1 MRALPPPKPMLDSHR
16 PGIRLQAAFV
26 AAFFVG
32 ALSAQDAVSRP
43 YAAPPSLCN
52 AFHVVAATVQ
62 HVTPLRVSN
71 GDVLVEVDFGGQ
83 TRRLALQPHDVRKAD
98 FKLLVR
104 DDSGVR
110 ELPRTPN
117 VTYRGVVLEEQ
128 GSWVAATVVGDSVQ
142 AIVRLQNGDEW
153 ALQPVREAQPQAA
166 AALHIVYRSSDNQNL
181 PWACGVQ
188 GSLAGPVPDPVTTDV
203 TRITDIAC
211 EADVQYYQLN
221 ASNVTSTQND
231 ITGVVNAMD
240 AIYLADVQVSFNVTQ
255 ILVNTSTATNPY
267 TTSIAGNLLG
277 EFSAY
282 WNANRQGVQRDV
294 AHLFTGR
301 NMGQAS
307 GGAIGIAYLGVVC
320 NLGAAYGVSQSRWT
334 TNFTRRVAVTAHE
347 VGHNFNAQHCDA
359 VAPCYIM
366 CATVGGCQNVQTTFS
381 QNERNQIGGF
391 AASLGCLSIVTSPP
405 QIASV
410 SPATVKSFTPGVV
423 TLTGQGFLGTTQV
436 LLNGT
441 PLSSVFTTPDDATLR
456 FNPPVGSV
464 VGPMTVQTVNPS
476 GSSNVATLQV
486 VDTNP
491 ASMLVN
497 GAVIGG
503 NSLNWTFGGTRNSLW
518 VLAISSVGTTSP
530 VLGLSVVDNPT
541 ILSYGLLSPFN
552 GLGSYSAFVPAN
564 QLSGLRIYSQIV
576 ELDLGVNITG
586 VSSSNVL
593 ATLIVN

>member
-1 MRALPPPKPMLDSHR
+1 MLQPTRFGRSLLAAISSALLL
-16 PGIRLQAAFV
+16 GV
-26 AAFFVG
+26 AQ
-32 ALSAQDAVSRP
+32 AQDAVSRP
-43 YAAPPSLCN
+43 YAAPPALCN
-52 AFHVVAATVQ
+52 AFHVHAATVQ

-71 GDVLVEVDFGGQ
+71 GDVLVEVEFGGQ

-104 DDSGVR
+104 DDNGIR
-110 ELPRTPN
+110 ELPRPAN
-117 VTYRGVVLEEQ
+117 VTYRGVVLEDQ
-128 GSWVAATVVGDSVQ
+128 GSWVAATVVGDAVQ
-142 AIVRLQNGDEW
+142 AIVHMQNGDEW
-153 ALQPVREAQPQAA
+153 AVQPVREAQPQAP
-166 AALHIVYRSSDNQNL
+166 AALHIVYRSADNQPL
-181 PWACGVQ
+181 PWVCGTQ
-188 GSLAGPVPDPVTTDV
+188 GSLAGPVPDPALPDV
-203 TRITDIAC
+203 TRITDIAI

-221 ASNVTSTQND
+221 ASNTTNTQND

-267 TTSIAGNLLG
+267 TTSVASSLLG
-277 EFSAY
+277 EFSSY

-334 TNFTRRVAVTAHE
+334 ANFTRRVAVTAHE
-347 VGHNFNAQHCDA
+347 LGHNFNAQHCDS
-359 VAPCYIM
+359 VPPCYIM
-366 CATVGGCQNVQTTFS
+366 CAGVGGCQNVQTTFS

-391 AASLGCLSIVTSPP
+391 AASLGCLSIVTSVP
-405 QIASV
+405 QITAVAPS
-410 SPATVKSFTPGVV
+410 SVKSFTPGVV

-441 PLSSVFTTPDDATLR
+441 PLTSVFTTPDDNTLR
-456 FNPPVGSV
+456 FNPPAGSV
-464 VGPMTVQTVNPS
+464 IGPMTVQTVNPS

-491 ASMLVN
+491 ASMQVN

-503 NSLNWTFGGTRNSLW
+503 NSLNWSFGGTRNSLW
-518 VLAISSVGTTSP
+518 VLAISSVGTTTP

-541 ILSYGLLSPFN
+541 VLSYGLLSPFN
-552 GLGSYSAFVPAN
+552 GVGSYSAFVPAN

-586 VSSSNVL
+586 ISSSNI
-593 ATLIVN
+593 ASTIIVN

>member
-1 MRALPPPKPMLDSHR
+1 MLQPTRSG
-16 PGIRLQAAFV
+16 PSLLAAFSAALLLGV
-26 AAFFVG
+26 AQ
-32 ALSAQDAVSRP
+32 AQDAVSRP
-43 YAAPPSLCN
+43 YAAPPALCN
-52 AFHVVAATVQ
+52 AFHVHAATVQ
-62 HVTPLRVSN
+62 HVTPLRVGN
-71 GDVLVEVDFGGQ
+71 GDVLVEVEFGGQ

-104 DDSGVR
+104 DDNGIR
-110 ELPRTPN
+110 ELPRPAN
-117 VTYRGVVLEEQ
+117 VTYRGVVLEDQ
-128 GSWVAATVVGDSVQ
+128 GSWVAATVVGDAVQ
-142 AIVRLQNGDEW
+142 AIVHMQNGDEW
-153 ALQPVREAQPQAA
+153 AVQPVREAQPQAP
-166 AALHIVYRSSDNQNL
+166 AALHIVYRSADNQPL
-181 PWACGVQ
+181 PWVCGTQ
-188 GSLAGPVPDPVTTDV
+188 GSLAGPVPDPALPDV
-203 TRITDIAC
+203 TRITDIAI

-221 ASNVTSTQND
+221 ASNTTNTQND

-240 AIYLADVQVSFNVTQ
+240 AIYLADVQISYNVTQ

-267 TTSIAGNLLG
+267 TTSVASSLLG
-277 EFSAY
+277 EFSSY

-334 TNFTRRVAVTAHE
+334 ANFTRRVAVTAHE
-347 VGHNFNAQHCDA
+347 LGHNFNAQHCDS
-359 VAPCYIM
+359 VPPCYIM
-366 CATVGGCQNVQTTFS
+366 CAGVGGCQNVQTTFS

-391 AASLGCLSIVTSPP
+391 AASLGCLSIVTSVP
-405 QIASV
+405 QIAAV
-410 SPATVKSFTPGVV
+410 SPTSVKSFTPGVV

-436 LLNGT
+436 RLNGT
-441 PLSSVFTTPDDATLR
+441 PLTSVFTTPDDNTLR
-456 FNPPVGSV
+456 FNPPAGSV
-464 VGPMTVQTVNPS
+464 IGPMTVQTVNPS

-491 ASMLVN
+491 ASMQVN

-503 NSLNWTFGGTRNSLW
+503 NSLNWSFGGTRNSLW
-518 VLAISSVGTTSP
+518 VLAISSVGTTTP

-541 ILSYGLLSPFN
+541 VLSYGLLSPFN
-552 GLGSYSAFVPAN
+552 GVGSYSAFVPAN

-586 VSSSNVL
+586 ISSSNI
-593 ATLIVN
+593 ASTIIVN

>member
-1 MRALPPPKPMLDSHR
+1 MLEQHHSGSRLLFALAAASLFGALP
-16 PGIRLQAAFV
+16 
-26 AAFFVG
+26 
-32 ALSAQDAVSRP
+32 AQDAVSRP
-43 YAAPPSLCN
+43 YPAPPGLCN
-52 AFHVVAATVQ
+52 AFHVLAATVQ
-62 HVTPLRVSN
+62 HVAPVRVGN
-71 GDVLVEVDFGGQ
+71 GDVLVEVEFAGS
-83 TRRLALQPHDVRKAD
+83 TRRIALQPHDVRKPD

-104 DDSGVR
+104 DDSGIR
-110 ELPRTPN
+110 ELPRPAN

-128 GSWVAATVVGDSVQ
+128 GSWVAATVVGDAVQ
-142 AIVRLQNGDEW
+142 AIVHLQNGDEW
-153 ALQPVREAQPQAA
+153 ALQPVREAQPQAP
-166 AALHIVYRSSDNQNL
+166 AALHIVYRSSDNQAL
-181 PWACGVQ
+181 PWVCGVQ
-188 GSLAGPVPDPVTTDV
+188 GSLSGPVPDPGMPDV

-221 ASNVTSTQND
+221 ASSTTNTQND

-240 AIYLADVQVSFNVTQ
+240 AIYLADVQVSFNISQ

-267 TTSIAGNLLG
+267 TTSAASNLLG

-334 TNFTRRVAVTAHE
+334 NNFTRRVAVTAHE
-347 VGHNFNAQHCDA
+347 LGHNFNAQHCDA
-359 VAPCYIM
+359 APPCYIM
-366 CATVGGCQNVQTTFS
+366 CAGVGGCQNVQTTFS

-391 AASLGCLSIVTSPP
+391 AASLGCLAIVTSVP

-410 SPATVKSFTPGVV
+410 APTSVKSFAPGVV

-436 LLNGT
+436 LLNGA
-441 PLSSVFTTPDDATLR
+441 PLASVFTTPDDNTLR
-456 FNPPVGSV
+456 FNPPAGSV
-464 VGPMTVQTVNPS
+464 IGPMTVQTVNPS
-476 GSSNVATLQV
+476 GSSNVATIQV
-486 VDTNP
+486 VDTSP
-491 ASMLVN
+491 SAMLVN

-503 NSLNWTFGGTRNSLW
+503 NSLNWSFGGTRNSLW

-530 VLGLSVVDNPT
+530 LLGLSVVDNPT
-541 ILSYGLLSPFN
+541 VLAYGLLSPFN

-586 VSSSNVL
+586 VSSSSV
-593 ATLIVN
+593 ASTIIVN

>member
-1 MRALPPPKPMLDSHR
+1 MLNFQR
-16 PGIRLQAAFV
+16 LGLGLQAALC
-26 AAFFVG
+26 AALLVG
-32 ALSAQDAVSRP
+32 NLAAQDAVSRP
-43 YAAPPSLCN
+43 YAAPPVLCN
-52 AFHVVAATVQ
+52 AFHVQAATVQ
-62 HVTPLRVSN
+62 HVTPVRVSN
-71 GDVLVEVDFGGQ
+71 GDVLVEVEFAGQ
-83 TRRLALQPHDVRKAD
+83 TRRLALQPHDVRKSD

-104 DDSGVR
+104 DDNGVR

-117 VTYRGVVLEEQ
+117 VTYRGVVLEDQ
-128 GSWVAATVVGDSVQ
+128 GSWVAATVVGDAVQ
-142 AIVRLQNGDEW
+142 AIVHMQNGDEW
-153 ALQPVREAQPQAA
+153 AVQPVREAQPQAP
-166 AALHIVYRSSDNQNL
+166 AALHIVYRSADNQPL
-181 PWACGVQ
+181 PWVCGTQ
-188 GSLAGPVPDPVTTDV
+188 GSLAGPVPEPVGTDV

-231 ITGVVNAMD
+231 ITGVVNAMG
-240 AIYLADVQVSFNVTQ
+240 AIYLADVQISFNITQ

-267 TTSIAGNLLG
+267 TTSIAGSLLG

-282 WNANRQGVQRDV
+282 WNSNRQGVQRDV

-366 CATVGGCQNVQTTFS
+366 CAAVGGCQNVQTTFS

-391 AASLGCLSIVTSPP
+391 AASLGCLAIVTSAP
-405 QIASV
+405 QIASL
-410 SPATVKSFTPGVV
+410 SPASVKSFTPGVV

-436 LLNGT
+436 LLNGA
-441 PLSSVFTTPDDATLR
+441 PLTSVFTTPDDATLR

-476 GSSNVATLQV
+476 GSSNVVTLQV
-486 VDTNP
+486 TDTNP
-491 ASMLVN
+491 ASMLVS

-503 NSLNWTFGGTRNSLW
+503 NTLNWTFGGTRNSLW
-518 VLAISSVGTTSP
+518 VLAISSVGTTST

-541 ILSYGLLSPFN
+541 VLSYGLLSPFN
-552 GLGSYSAFVPAN
+552 GLGSYAAFVPAN

-586 VSSSNVL
+586 ISSSNVL
-593 ATLIVN
+593 STLIVN